1 MDVFALDD
9 HLLAQYTGFARSF
22 TRIRSAELQGEVNRL
37 YAGRRFW
44 PEPLLQLNPHYEGG
58 GSIQSLVGANG
69 LVEDCARIFLDR
81 RAAPD
86 AADKSLKLH
95 RHQAQ
100 ALGLALDGKSFVVT
114 TGTGSGKSLCFF
126 IPIIDAVIRAR
137 AAGHSPRTRAIIVY
151 PMNALANSQF
161 QELQ

>member
-22 TRIRSAELQGEVNRL
+22 TRIRSAELEQEVNRL

-58 GSIQSLVGANG
+58 GSILSLVGERG
-69 LVEDCARIFLDR
+69 LVEDCARIFIDR
-81 RAAPD
+81 RAASD

-126 IPIIDAVIRAR
+126 IPIIDAVIKAKRNGESA
-137 AAGHSPRTRAIIVY
+137 RTRAIVVY
-151 PMNALANSQF
+151 LLIST
-161 QELQ
+161 ES

>member
-9 HLLAQYTGFARSF
+9 NLLAQYTGFARSF
-22 TRIRSAELQGEVNRL
+22 TRIRSAELQQEVNRL

-58 GSIQSLVGANG
+58 GSIRSLVGERG

-81 RAAPD
+81 RAASD

-95 RHQAQ
+95 RHQEQPWVSRSTLKA
-100 ALGLALDGKSFVVT
+100 SW
-114 TGTGSGKSLCFF
+114 
-126 IPIIDAVIRAR
+126 
-137 AAGHSPRTRAIIVY
+137 
-151 PMNALANSQF
+151 
-161 QELQ
+161 

>member
-22 TRIRSAELQGEVNRL
+22 TRIRSAELQQEVNRL

-58 GSIQSLVGANG
+58 GSIRSLVGERG
-69 LVEDCARIFLDR
+69 LVEDCARIFIDR

-86 AADKSLKLH
+86 ATGRETRCDREPAARGELRAGAPGRAQRLARVEESAPGPLRLVPRPDLVPSLPSCSC
-95 RHQAQ
+95 RE
-100 ALGLALDGKSFVVT
+100 SESPPPCRV
-114 TGTGSGKSLCFF
+114 
-126 IPIIDAVIRAR
+126 RAKR
-137 AAGHSPRTRAIIVY
+137 WPASK
-151 PMNALANSQF
+151 
-161 QELQ
+161 